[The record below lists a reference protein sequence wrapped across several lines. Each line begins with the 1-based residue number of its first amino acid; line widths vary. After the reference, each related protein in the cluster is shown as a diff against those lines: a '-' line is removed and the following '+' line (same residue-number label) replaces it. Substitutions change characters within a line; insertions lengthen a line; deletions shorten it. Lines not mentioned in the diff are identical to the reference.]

1 MPGILIQWMLRI
13 LVLNDNSNNNN
24 DNFVPISCL
33 HDKESVVN
41 EKNYGYLF
49 FCEKKHFYFHT
60 GHVFFLFSFK
70 NCINCSSN

>member
-24 DNFVPISCL
+24 DNFGPISYL

-41 EKNYGYLF
+41 EKNYG
-49 FCEKKHFYFHT
+49 
-60 GHVFFLFSFK
+60 
-70 NCINCSSN
+70 